1 MQPAMPES
9 LVVQMAVGAAGVK
22 AVVDDK
28 SRRAAARAGAASS
41 ICRLFFSRVRQE
53 ITYTAKKVCS
63 VTFVPEICLALQIP
77 PAEASPPSSGGAKA
91 RGAAAQK
98 QGQPAPVDLT
108 QCLAAFFS
116 SEEIDGG
123 TKKRLSLDTAP
134 PALLLQLK
142 RFNFDA
148 RRGESIK
155 ILRDVTYPLRL
166 ALSADI
172 CSQDLWEEGEGAGA
186 RAGSAS
192 NSLPPSSSSTSSSSS
207 SSSSSDL
214 SSPPQPS
221 PGLRYSL
228 AAVVLHHG
236 QSTAGGH
243 YTTCALG
250 ADGVW
255 RHFDDAGV
263 DEVTEAS
270 ALAQTRQCYL
280 LYYVRC

>member
-1 MQPAMPES
+1 M
-9 LVVQMAVGAAGVK
+9 GAAGVK

-77 PAEASPPSSGGAKA
+77 PAEASLPSSGGGKA
-91 RGAAAQK
+91 RGAAQK

-155 ILRDVTYPLRL
+155 IVRDVTYPLRL

-192 NSLPPSSSSTSSSSS
+192 DSLPPSSSSS
-207 SSSSSDL
+207 SSSSSFEL
-214 SSPPQPS
+214 SSPPLPS
-221 PGLRYSL
+221 PGPRYSL